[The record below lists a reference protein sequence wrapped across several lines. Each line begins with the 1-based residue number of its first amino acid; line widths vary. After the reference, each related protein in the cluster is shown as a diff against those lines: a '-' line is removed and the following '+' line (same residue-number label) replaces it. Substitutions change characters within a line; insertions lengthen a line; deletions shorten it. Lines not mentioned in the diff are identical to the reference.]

1 MQYHQADLL
10 PAPNI
15 ALGNHRIIMAPG
27 VFEHEAQAMQ
37 QTLDSKS
44 ILGRPMISL
53 VVFLFFFRGF
63 CTVLVDSL
71 IPQLRAIYELSYTQA
86 MFTQFCFYFGYLF
99 FSVPAA
105 CLLSR
110 LGYMRAIVSGLA
122 VMMTGCLLFSPA
134 ASLGVYEAF
143 LASLFVLAAGI
154 TLLQVTTNPLVAALG
169 SARSSYSRLTLAQ
182 AFNSLGTTIAPLVG
196 AWLIL
201 KPIAHPAGMPTA
213 ISGADRLLR
222 AHALQVPFLAVACVL
237 AALALVFWLNRGQ
250 PVPALRTGPLNSS
263 FGFRLLRNRR
273 FLLGVI
279 SIFLYVGAEVSIGSV
294 MINYLTQSS
303 VLAVATPHA
312 GALASLYWGGAMCG
326 RFLGSAALRFV
337 PAGKALSVCSLIAG
351 ALALTSSYTGGTI
364 AAATIIAI
372 GLFNSI
378 MFPTIFA
385 LALEGLG
392 ADKPEGSGMLCMAIV
407 GGAIVP
413 LLTGLAADSRG
424 LAFSLLV
431 PAACYMW
438 IAFYGNY
445 MGRRAKL
452 PADMVADSR

>member
-1 MQYHQADLL
+1 MVA
-10 PAPNI
+10 
-15 ALGNHRIIMAPG
+15 
-27 VFEHEAQAMQ
+27 
-37 QTLDSKS
+37 
-44 ILGRPMISL
+44 L

-71 IPQLRAIYELSYTQA
+71 IPQLKAIFGLSYTQA
-86 MFTQFCFYFGYLF
+86 MFTQFCFYVGYFF

-105 CLLSR
+105 YLLSR

-122 VMMTGCLLFSPA
+122 IMMTGCLIFSPA
-134 ASLGVYEAF
+134 ASLGIYEGF
-143 LASLFVLAAGI
+143 LTALFVLAAGI
-154 TLLQVTTNPLVAALG
+154 TLLQVTTNPLIAILG
-169 SARSSYSRLTLAQ
+169 PAKGSYSRLTLAQ
-182 AFNSLGTTIAPLVG
+182 AFNSLGTTLAPLVG

-201 KPIAHPAGMPTA
+201 RPIAHPAGIPPA
-213 ISGADRLLR
+213 WDSADRLLKT
-222 AHALQVPFLAVACVL
+222 HALQVPFLVVACVL
-237 AALALVFWLNRGQ
+237 AALGLVFWLNRKQ
-250 PVPALRTGPLNSS
+250 PVPALDARPHNAS
-263 FGFRLLRNRR
+263 FGFRLLRSRR
-273 FLLGVI
+273 FALGVV

-294 MINYLTQSS
+294 IINYLTQSS
-303 VLAVATPHA
+303 VLAAAPPRA

-337 PAGKALSVCSLIAG
+337 PPGTALTVCSLIAG
-351 ALALTSSYTGGTI
+351 ALALTSSFTGGTI

-385 LALEGLG
+385 LALEELG
-392 ADKPEGSGMLCMAIV
+392 ADRPEGSGMLCMAIV

-431 PAACYMW
+431 PAGCYMW

-445 MGRRAKL
+445 MGRRTKL
-452 PADMVADSR
+452 PADVIEGQPVI